1 MAKSREEPRD
11 VGVSRTGQDFLDSR
25 ARGESQVKAR
35 TRASETGTRHL
46 KKSGGVLRQGKQMR
60 YAFIKEHRLQWTV
73 TMMCKVLEVAVSG
86 FYHWLKRPVSKRI
99 QENEELTKQILM
111 FHCGRRC
118 TYGSP
123 RIHKDM
129 KAAGYRVSENRVARL
144 MKQNAI
150 QGKAKREFKTTTTSK
165 HQRPRVE
172 NLVKQNFQSAE
183 PNKLWVS
190 DITYIATL
198 EGWLYLAVILDVF
211 SRKIIGWAFSERLTD
226 DLVLA
231 ALLMAKHQRQT
242 AAGLIHHSDQGSQYA
257 SHDFQASLK
266 DHDITQSMSGRGNCY
281 DNALAESFFATLKTE
296 EADGVPYETRQQGKT
311 SIFSYIETF
320 YNAKRRHSSLNYLSP
335 DDFERLYLAKV
346 A

>member
-1 MAKSREEPRD
+1 
-11 VGVSRTGQDFLDSR
+11 
-25 ARGESQVKAR
+25 
-35 TRASETGTRHL
+35 
-46 KKSGGVLRQGKQMR
+46 MR
-60 YAFIKEHRLQWTV
+60 YAFIKEHRQQWTIAL
-73 TMMCKVLEVAVSG
+73 MCKVLEVAVSG
-86 FYHWLKRPVSKRI
+86 FYHWLTRPKSRRT
-99 QENEELTKQILM
+99 QENEKLTEKILM
-111 FHCGRRC
+111 FHCGSRY

-144 MKQNAI
+144 MKAKGI
-150 QGKAKREFKTTTTSK
+150 QGKAKRKFKTTTTSK
-165 HQRPRVE
+165 HQRPRTE
-172 NLVKQNFQSAE
+172 NLVKQDFQSSE

-211 SRKIIGWAFSERLTD
+211 SRKIIGWAFSDRLTD
-226 DLVLA
+226 DLTLA
-231 ALLMAKHQRQT
+231 ALTMAKRQRQRCT
-242 AAGLIHHSDQGSQYA
+242 GLIHHSDQGSQYA

-266 DHDITQSMSGRGNCY
+266 NDAIIQSMSGRGNCY

-296 EADGVPYETRQQGKT
+296 EADGTPYETRQLAKT

-320 YNAKRRHSSLNYLSP
+320 YNSKRRHSSLNYLSP
-335 DDFERLYLAKV
+335 NDFEKVYLAEV